1 MAKKTKKK
9 SGTTVT
15 VQRPRAA
22 APRAGGA
29 VVVVREKAKAAV
41 RRVGARAQGSERTS
55 FEKSMQGGAIG
66 GFGLGMVEKHFPQLP
81 TIPMLGRKGTI
92 ALVGYFMKPKHP
104 IVRDI
109 VFAAAVLSGYEFG
122 KDSKV
127 TGYEDGGD

>member
-1 MAKKTKKK
+1 MAKKSKKK

-15 VQRPRAA
+15 VQRPRASS
-22 APRAGGA
+22 PRPSGGA
-29 VVVVREKAKAAV
+29 VVVVREKAKAVA
-41 RRVGARAQGSERTS
+41 RRVGARASGASATS

-92 ALVGYFMKPKHP
+92 ALVGYMMKPKHP

-127 TGYEDGGD
+127 TGYEDE